1 MARDKEFSQLDPG
14 GVLKSAHDFPSSSL
28 RIINGVTSVPSDYSR
43 VEITYNSSAS
53 VTNAKFYKGHLAQ
66 ITEVK
71 FHKDQLSNLNNTYF
85 QIYSERNTSIYH
97 IWYNVAGLGVD
108 PAPAGSIGLEVE
120 IEANEEAPVIALATL
135 QVLRKIEDFKV
146 TRVYDKLIIETT
158 EKGVSNDAQNF
169 GTTFVVTTI
178 QEGAE
183 ELVKNLDIPFDGKT
197 RYIYNTQERRFEI
210 ESISSSAL
218 GIDADG
224 GDNIAISRHENP
236 REVLLEDDFLP
247 GDLDTT
253 SYTSI
258 FTYTSIED
266 LRIRAIKIKAD
277 TMGIFKLIIDGEVK
291 DYYRTSFMDRN
302 CKFAF
307 IEEIDLLT
315 GDDLEIEFIPDRIQ
329 ELSNYNFF
337 MRIEAYVD

>member
-1 MARDKEFSQLDPG
+1 MARDKELSQLDPG
-14 GVLKSAHDFPSSSL
+14 GVLKSAHDFASDSL
-28 RIINGVTSVPSDYSR
+28 RVINGTTSVPSDYSR

-53 VTNAKFYKGHLAQ
+53 VTNAKFYKGTQAE

-71 FHKDQLSNLNNTYF
+71 FNKNVLSMLNETYF
-85 QIYSERNTSIYH
+85 QIYSERNTSVYH
-97 IWYNVAGLGVD
+97 VWYNVAGLGTD
-108 PAPAGSIGLEVE
+108 PAPSGSIGLEVE

-146 TRVYDKLIIETT
+146 TRVYDKLLIETV
-158 EKGVSNDAQNF
+158 EKGISDNAQNF
-169 GTTFVVTTI
+169 GTNFVITTI
-178 QEGAE
+178 QQGAE
-183 ELVKNLDIPFDGKT
+183 ELVKNLDIPFDNKT
-197 RYIYNTQERRFEI
+197 RYIYNTQERKFEI

-247 GDLDTT
+247 NELST
-253 SYTSI
+253 SAYTNI

-266 LRIRAIKIKAD
+266 LRVRTVKIKAD
-277 TMGIFKLIIDGEVK
+277 TFGVFKLIIDGETK
-291 DYYRTSFMDRN
+291 DYFRTSPLDGN
-302 CKFAF
+302 CKFIF
-307 IEEIDLLT
+307 LEEIDLLT
-315 GDDLEIEFIPDRIQ
+315 GDDIEIEFIPDRIQ
-329 ELSNYNFF
+329 VLSNYNFF